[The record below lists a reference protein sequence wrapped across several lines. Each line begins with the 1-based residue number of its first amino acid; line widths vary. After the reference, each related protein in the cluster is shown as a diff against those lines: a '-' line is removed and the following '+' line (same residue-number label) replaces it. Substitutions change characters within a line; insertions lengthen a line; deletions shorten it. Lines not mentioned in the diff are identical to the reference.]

1 MMTTRR
7 HLLLGAAATVLL
19 ARFAPGVAFAQSSDP
34 SSFVAAFGHELVGIV
49 NAPTPDGPKAAQLAA
64 VVERDVDID
73 AIARFCLGRYVRTA
87 TPAQLAEYTQA
98 FHRVLIHSIVG
109 HLGEYRGVT
118 FTVGRTVPNPE
129 GQAVESVVVRPNQA
143 PANVQWVVETG
154 RGAPKVIDVL
164 AEGTSLRL
172 TQRSD
177 YAGFLSHN
185 GGDVSSLIAAMKRR
199 VGAG

>member
-1 MMTTRR
+1 MITTRR

-19 ARFAPGVAFAQSSDP
+19 ARLAPGVAFAQASDP
-34 SSFVAAFGHELVGIV
+34 SGFVASFGRELVGIV
-49 NAPTPDGPKAAQLAA
+49 NAPTSDSQKASQLAA
-64 VVERDVDID
+64 AIERDVDID

-87 TPAQLAEYTQA
+87 TPAQLADYTQA
-98 FHRVLIHSIVG
+98 FHHVLIHSIVG

-129 GQAVESVVVRPNQA
+129 GQAVESVVTRPGQA
-143 PANVQWVVETG
+143 PANVQWVVETN
-154 RGAPKVIDVL
+154 RGAPKVVDVL

-177 YAGFLSHN
+177 YAGYLSHN
-185 GGDVSSLIAAMKRR
+185 GGDVSSLIAAMKRQAS
-199 VGAG
+199 AG